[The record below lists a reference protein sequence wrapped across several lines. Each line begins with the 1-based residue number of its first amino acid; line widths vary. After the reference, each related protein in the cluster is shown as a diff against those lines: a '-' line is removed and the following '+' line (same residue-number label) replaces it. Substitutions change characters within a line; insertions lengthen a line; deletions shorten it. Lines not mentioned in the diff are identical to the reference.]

1 MKLNKETYTFIDLF
15 AGAGGLSEGFIR
27 AGYEPIAH
35 IEMDHYACDS
45 LRTRA
50 AFHYLNDNGQL
61 NIYEEYL
68 KNKKEKTDG
77 TWLWNKVPKHIIESV
92 IQEAIGKETLPI
104 LFGKVDKLCNGKK
117 IDLIIGGPPCQA
129 YSVAGRARLGR
140 KIEQDPR
147 NDLYKFYVE
156 FLKRYK
162 PKMFVFENVLGILT
176 AKGGEPFKDLMRL
189 VRELDY
195 EIDFREQIASQ
206 HGVLQKRHRVI
217 IVGWQNKRETSENTT
232 YHYPQLGEEEQ
243 HYKIMKDLF
252 CDLPIINAGEGS
264 LCGPVYYTKSL
275 KDMEYLQKSNIRG
288 VMNFTTQHIA
298 RPTNSIDREIYKQA
312 VELWNEGKRLR
323 YDKLDPSL
331 QKHKNKQTFLNRFCV
346 VDPNGVCH
354 TVVAHIAMDGH
365 YYIYPTPNPTIENVR
380 SISIREAAR
389 IQSFPDDYFFEGCR
403 SAAFKQIGNA
413 VPVVLAEKIALE
425 IKKILA
431 HEDEIR
437 KAQNY

>member
-1 MKLNKETYTFIDLF
+1 
-15 AGAGGLSEGFIR
+15 
-27 AGYEPIAH
+27 
-35 IEMDHYACDS
+35 
-45 LRTRA
+45 
-50 AFHYLNDNGQL
+50 
-61 NIYEEYL
+61 
-68 KNKKEKTDG
+68 
-77 TWLWNKVPKHIIESV
+77 
-92 IQEAIGKETLPI
+92 
-104 LFGKVDKLCNGKK
+104 
-117 IDLIIGGPPCQA
+117 
-129 YSVAGRARLGR
+129 
-140 KIEQDPR
+140 
-147 NDLYKFYVE
+147 
-156 FLKRYK
+156 
-162 PKMFVFENVLGILT
+162 MFVFENVLGILT